1 MSINFGN
8 WYYASTQEELKR
20 TQEFNRVFENYC
32 SNANYEREKEF
43 QNSIDGVE
51 YFDMKA

>member
-1 MSINFGN
+1 MSTDLGN
-8 WYYASTQEELKR
+8 WYYILTQEELKK
-20 TQEFNRVFENYC
+20 TQEFNRIFENYC
-32 SNANYEREKEF
+32 NNNNYEREKEF